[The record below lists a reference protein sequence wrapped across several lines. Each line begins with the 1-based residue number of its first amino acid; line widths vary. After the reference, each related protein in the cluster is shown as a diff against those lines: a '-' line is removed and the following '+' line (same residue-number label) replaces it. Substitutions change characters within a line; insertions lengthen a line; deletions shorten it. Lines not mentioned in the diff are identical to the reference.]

1 MELLDLHKKVLRLF
15 ERNKM
20 KRVNIDN
27 KNTHFIGC
35 WNLENKK
42 LCNEIIDFFENNK
55 NLHKQGITASGKNL
69 KVKNRTDIT
78 VSPND
83 LIKPK
88 FKIIKQYVNELHK
101 CFLDYQDQW
110 PFLKSMLKNIDIGE
124 FNIGRYSPGGHFAV
138 HHSERTSL
146 ATLHRLFAWMTYLND
161 VEDGG
166 ETNFSHYGIKI
177 KPEIGKT
184 IIWPAEW
191 THAHAGEILKSGKK
205 YMMTGWMYFPGTD
218 LNIKK

>member
-124 FNIGRYSPGGHFAV
+124 FNIGRYSPGGHFGA

-146 ATLHRLFAWMTYLND
+146 ATIHRLFAWMTYLND